1 MVGDSREGFCVY
13 QRQGQQAAGKN
24 LGLPVRGGPYT
35 TGWIFLVWDREELGD
50 GWPAGHPGGEACC
63 SAV

>member
-1 MVGDSREGFCVY
+1 MVGDSREGFGVY

-35 TGWIFLVWDREELGD
+35 TG
-50 GWPAGHPGGEACC
+50 
-63 SAV
+63 